1 MQRIVLAIIL
11 LFVLSFSVY
20 GDELYEPPRLFN
32 IPTAPAIRS
41 LDLNASGGVTFATGE
56 FSFLG
61 SGLIGLGDVA
71 QFELSTFGAFSRF
84 GEGETDLLRTPA
96 AGVKVYLPFDRV
108 SKFLPAISGA
118 FRRSFG
124 EKEEGEEYQRQLAD
138 LYLMASK
145 RFFSGTRWRGFSLHA
160 GADYL
165 GARLTDLHSNEAFTK
180 NFLMPFAGI
189 EVWIAPK
196 VKLMGEFEWTPSFK
210 EDDPK
215 EKIDS
220 VWMTIGGVRYFLTH
234 FITID
239 IGVKYREDFDSIAD
253 ANVESRIAVSIP
265 THLIYKE

>member
-1 MQRIVLAIIL
+1 MKQITLSIISI
-11 LFVLSFSVY
+11 FVISFSVY
-20 GDELYEPPRLFN
+20 SSELYEPPRLFN

-71 QFELSTFGAFSRF
+71 QFELSTFGTLSRF

-96 AGVKVYLPFDRV
+96 AGVKVYLPFDRL
-108 SKFLPAISGA
+108 SKLLPAVSGA

-124 EKEEGEEYQRQLAD
+124 EEEEGKEYKRQLAD
-138 LYLMASK
+138 LYIMASK
-145 RFFSGTRWRGFSLHA
+145 SFFSGGKWRGFSLHA

-165 GARLTDLHSNEAFTK
+165 GARLTNLSSNEEFTE

-189 EVWIAPK
+189 EIWIAPK
-196 VKLMGEFEWTPSFK
+196 VKLMGEFEWIPSFK
-210 EDDPK
+210 EADPK
-215 EKIDS
+215 DKIDS
-220 VWMTIGGVRYFLTH
+220 IWMAIGGVRYFLTN
-234 FITID
+234 FIAID

-253 ANVESRIAVSIP
+253 ANIESRVALSIP
-265 THLIYKE
+265 THLIYK